1 MKKQLLTPQLKRQ
14 LILIAVI
21 SLLLAS
27 ALEIYVF
34 GFTSDFMIRW
44 LRSFFVFF
52 VMISVTKLAI
62 VPAVNNGVNRIMKW

>member
-14 LILIAVI
+14 LILIAII

-34 GFTSDFMIRW
+34 GFTPNFIVRW

-62 VPAVNNGVNRIMKW
+62 VPAVNSTVSKIAKL

>member
-1 MKKQLLTPQLKRQ
+1 MKNQFLTPQLKRQ
-14 LILIAVI
+14 LILIAII

-34 GFTSDFMIRW
+34 GFTSDFVIRW
-44 LRSFFVFF
+44 LRSFFVLF

-62 VPAVNNGVNRIMKW
+62 VPGVNNLVSRIAKW

>member
-1 MKKQLLTPQLKRQ
+1 MKNQFLTPQLKRQ
-14 LILIAVI
+14 LILIAII
-21 SLLLAS
+21 SLLLTS

-34 GFTSDFMIRW
+34 GFTSDFIIRW

-62 VPAVNNGVNRIMKW
+62 VPGVNILVSRVTKW

>member
-1 MKKQLLTPQLKRQ
+1 MRKQLLTPQLKRQ
-14 LILIAVI
+14 LIIIAAV

-34 GFTSDFMIRW
+34 GFTSDFIFRW

-52 VMISVTKLAI
+52 VMISAAKLAI
-62 VPAVNNGVNRIMKW
+62 VPAVDTLVNRVAKW

>member
-14 LILIAVI
+14 LMLIAII

-34 GFTSDFMIRW
+34 GFTSDFIFRW

-52 VMISVTKLAI
+52 VMVSVTKLAI
-62 VPAVNNGVNRIMKW
+62 VPAVNNGVNRVTKW

>member
-1 MKKQLLTPQLKRQ
+1 MKNQFLNPQLKRQ
-14 LILIAVI
+14 LILIAFI

-34 GFTSDFMIRW
+34 GFPSDFIFRW
-44 LRSFFVFF
+44 LRSFFVLF

-62 VPAVNNGVNRIMKW
+62 VPGVNLLVSKVAKW